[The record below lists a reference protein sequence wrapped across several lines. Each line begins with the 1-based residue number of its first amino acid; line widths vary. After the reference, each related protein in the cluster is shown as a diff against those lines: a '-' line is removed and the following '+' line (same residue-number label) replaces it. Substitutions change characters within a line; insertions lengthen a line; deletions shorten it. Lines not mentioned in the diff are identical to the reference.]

1 MGVPGA
7 WSRVTG
13 WSDWLKTMLKHKKLI
28 MLPKLDISPGLLQAL
43 LFELQKRVW
52 PGVVQDE
59 RVVGES

>member
-13 WSDWLKTMLKHKKLI
+13 WSDWLKIMLKHKKLI
-28 MLPKLDISPGLLQAL
+28 MLPKLDISPSLLRAL
-43 LFELQKRVW
+43 FFELQKMVW

-59 RVVGES
+59 GVVGES